1 MNLNLMLIALII
13 LLICNIVSG
22 YKKGM
27 VKSIISFVSL
37 VVLCIV
43 AALISQG
50 MQSYVKGQLAN
61 VIVVVVLLSLL
72 GIVHHLLGVVFFSA
86 KMIAKLPVVHSLDKV
101 LGIVVGVLETVLI
114 IWTIYTF
121 VMILDMGMIGQ
132 QVVQY
137 TQDSSILLWFYQHN
151 ELAKWVQY
159 IGAQFHLL

>member
-1 MNLNLMLIALII
+1 MNLMLIALII
-13 LLICNIVSG
+13 LLIFNVVSG

-37 VVLCIV
+37 IVLCIL
-43 AALISQG
+43 ATLITQG
-50 MQSYVKGQLAN
+50 MKSYVKGQVAN
-61 VIVVVVLLSLL
+61 VIVVLILLSLL

-86 KMIAKLPVVHSLDKV
+86 KMISKLPIVQSLDKV
-101 LGIVVGVLETVLI
+101 LGIVVGILETVLI

-121 VMILDMGMIGQ
+121 IMILDMGMIGQ

-137 TQDSSILLWFYQHN
+137 TQESTILLWFYQHN

-159 IGAQFHLL
+159 LGAQFHLL